1 MEPKSS
7 TNDDDN
13 DDEDDDDDDDNV
25 DSESPKSLETVS
37 GFLIPSGARGPSSRK
52 LSSAYQQHTRLKRVP
67 SKRV

>member
-13 DDEDDDDDDDNV
+13 DDEDDDDNDNDDDDDNV
-25 DSESPKSLETVS
+25 DSESPKSLETV
-37 GFLIPSGARGPSSRK
+37 SGARGPSSRK

>member
-13 DDEDDDDDDDNV
+13 DDEDDDDDDDDDNV

-37 GFLIPSGARGPSSRK
+37 GFLIPSGCDCHVTQRPHRERK
-52 LSSAYQQHTRLKRVP
+52 KKKKRM
-67 SKRV
+67 KE